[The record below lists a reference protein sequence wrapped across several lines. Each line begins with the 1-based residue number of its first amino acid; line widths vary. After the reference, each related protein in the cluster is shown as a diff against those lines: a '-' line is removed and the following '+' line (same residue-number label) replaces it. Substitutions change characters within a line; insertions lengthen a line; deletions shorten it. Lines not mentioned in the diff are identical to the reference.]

1 MKKVLIVLGIIFL
14 VVVFYIFVGGLFI
27 SKDYHF
33 ERSITINA
41 PKEIVWKNVS
51 SFSNFLKWN
60 PFSLHDPNMVNTIE
74 GNDGT
79 VGAVYRWKGNKEVG
93 SGTQTYK
100 VLKPYSHVGIELIFL
115 EPYKDKASAYFNIS
129 PEGVAQKVTWGFD
142 SQTPYPMNAVM
153 PFINMDKMM
162 DTDFTLG
169 LENLKQLCEAGMPES
184 P

>member
-1 MKKVLIVLGIIFL
+1 MKKVLIALGIIFL

-41 PKEIVWKNVS
+41 PKEVVWKNVS

-60 PFSLHDPNMVNTIE
+60 PFSLHDPNMVSTIE

-93 SGTQTYK
+93 SGSQTYTA
-100 VLKPYSHVGIELIFL
+100 LKPYSHVGIDLQFL
-115 EPYKDKASAYFNIS
+115 EPYESKATAFINIT
-129 PEGVAQKVTWGFD
+129 PEGNAQKVTWGFD

-162 DTDFTLG
+162 DGDFTLG